1 MPPYIYAL
9 IAALVFAIVHGM
21 HFTVAPL
28 PGGHTHVTT
37 LVERPGARR
46 DTHGLMA
53 AWYRDDVRFAGIGY

>member
-28 PGGHTHVTT
+28 PGGHAHVTT
-37 LVERPGARR
+37 LVERPDARR
-46 DTHGLMA
+46 DPHALFT
-53 AWYRDDVRFAGIGY
+53 AWYRDDVRFAGIDY